1 MRIIGANIRGVPL
14 KSTGGKLAM
23 NEGLLLTLLIIN
35 ITLTGGALLGIFVL
49 LGMVNKGKE
58 EE

>member
-1 MRIIGANIRGVPL
+1 
-14 KSTGGKLAM
+14 M